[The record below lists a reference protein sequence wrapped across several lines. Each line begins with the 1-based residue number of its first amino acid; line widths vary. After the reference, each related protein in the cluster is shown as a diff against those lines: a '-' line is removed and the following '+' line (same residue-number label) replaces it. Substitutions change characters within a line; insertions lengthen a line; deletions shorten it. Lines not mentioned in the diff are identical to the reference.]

1 MTNRTLNA
9 TPTSAATSNTTNPKD
24 YFTHLYEHV
33 DNRDAAAIGT
43 HLAPDARFKFGNSPA
58 VIGQN
63 AVVDANE
70 SFFATIAGM
79 SHTID
84 HVWADGAEIIG
95 NGTVHYTRHDNT
107 TTEAAFATV
116 LTITEGL
123 ITDYMIYAD
132 ISHL

>member
-1 MTNRTLNA
+1 MNRQE
-9 TPTSAATSNTTNPKD
+9 
-24 YFTHLYEHV
+24 YFTHLYQHV

-58 VIGQN
+58 VIGQD

-79 SHTID
+79 SHNID
-84 HVWADGAEIIG
+84 NVWDDGVEIVG
-95 NGTVHYTRHDNT
+95 NGTVHYTRLDKT

-116 LTITEGL
+116 LTVIDDL
-123 ITDYMIYAD
+123 ITDYTIYAD